1 MKILDGLSVEEYSR
15 LIDEF
20 IEREDPDT
28 MSFEALD
35 QAARLQ
41 LAEMKTTQ
49 MEPDE

>member
-1 MKILDGLSVEEYSR
+1 MKVLDGLKVEEYDL

-20 IEREDPDT
+20 IEREDPDA

-41 LAEMKTTQ
+41 LAEVKTTQ
-49 MEPDE
+49 TEPNG